1 MLVGNHLTKR
11 YGKQFALDD
20 VTVEFDVGVQA
31 LLAPNGA
38 GKTTLIRLVTGLAQP
53 TDGQVLFDGM
63 DIHDLGA
70 DYRALLGYLPQQFG
84 FYPRFTVRRFLR
96 YLAALKGL
104 PRAGV
109 DDRIDEVLDLVA
121 LSEVAERTMRTLSGG
136 MIQRV
141 GIAQAL
147 LNDPAV
153 LVLDE
158 PTTGLDPKERVR
170 FRSVISRLA
179 ADRIVVFSTHIVGD
193 IEALASHVLLLR
205 QGRLVTQGRPHELTT
220 RLAGRV
226 HQVRGGDIPPDAVM
240 LSTQV
245 DAHGDMHR
253 ILLPS
258 PHDGGV
264 QPTLEDVFL
273 SEFPD
278 QT

>member
-147 LNDPAV
+147 LNEIGRASCR
-153 LVLDE
+153 
-158 PTTGLDPKERVR
+158 ERV
-170 FRSVISRLA
+170 
-179 ADRIVVFSTHIVGD
+179 
-193 IEALASHVLLLR
+193 
-205 QGRLVTQGRPHELTT
+205 
-220 RLAGRV
+220 
-226 HQVRGGDIPPDAVM
+226 
-240 LSTQV
+240 
-245 DAHGDMHR
+245 
-253 ILLPS
+253 
-258 PHDGGV
+258 
-264 QPTLEDVFL
+264 
-273 SEFPD
+273 
-278 QT
+278 

>member
-1 MLVGNHLTKR
+1 MVGNQLTKR
-11 YGKQFALDD
+11 YGRQVALED
-20 VTVEFDVGVQA
+20 VTVEFGVGVHA

-38 GKTTLIRLVTGLAQP
+38 GKTTLIRLVTALARP
-53 TDGQVLFDGM
+53 TAGEVLFDGM
-63 DIHDLGA
+63 DIGDLGA
-70 DYRALLGYLPQQFG
+70 DYRAVLGYLPQEFG
-84 FYPRFTVRRFLR
+84 YYPHFTVRRFLR

-104 PRAGV
+104 SRAGA
-109 DDRIDEVLDLVA
+109 DDRIDEVLALVA
-121 LSEVAERTMRTLSGG
+121 LSEVAERPLRTLSGG
-136 MIQRV
+136 MVQRV

-193 IEALASHVLLLR
+193 IEALASQVLLLR
-205 QGRLVTQGRPHELTT
+205 EGHLVIQGRPHELTG

-226 HQVRGGDIPPDAVM
+226 HQVRGGDLPADAVR
-240 LSTQV
+240 LSSQV
-245 DAHGDMHR
+245 DAHGDVHR
-253 ILLPS
+253 ILVPN
-258 PHDGGV
+258 PCEGGV

-278 QT
+278 LA